1 MTERLDRI
9 EAILQETAQQQQQ
22 LAQQQKQF
30 AQQQQQLEQLVQQQ
44 QRQFAEQQQ
53 QLEQQQQ
60 QLATRMDSLVFEVQR
75 ILGGLSERQN
85 RTEAA
90 IETLVDAVGRLT
102 RNGEADRAIMRES
115 QAQIREMQAEV
126 NQIWQ
131 YLLNQRSNGHG

>member
-1 MTERLDRI
+1 MTDRLDRI
-9 EAILQETAQQQQQ
+9 EAILQQTAQQQQQ
-22 LAQQQKQF
+22 IMQQQQRF
-30 AQQQQQLEQLVQQQ
+30 GQQQQQV
-44 QRQFAEQQQ
+44 
-53 QLEQQQQ
+53 EQQQQ
-60 QLATRMDSLVFEVQR
+60 QLASRMDSLVFEVQR

-102 RNGEADRAIMRES
+102 RNGEADRAIMRET

-131 YLLNQRSNGHG
+131 YLLNQRNNGHG

>member
-22 LAQQQKQF
+22 L
-30 AQQQQQLEQLVQQQ
+30 EQLVQQQ
-44 QRQFAEQQQ
+44 QRQFTEQQQ
-53 QLEQQQQ
+53 QITQQQQ
-60 QLATRMDSLVFEVQR
+60 QFAEQRQFAEQQHQQLVTRMDSLVFEVQR

-102 RNGEADRAIMRES
+102 RNGEADRAVMRET

-131 YLLNQRSNGHG
+131 YLLNQRNNGHA